1 MSVFLAPCD
10 ICLAGAAVARR
21 NVGKDIIAQSA
32 GLGRTSLWSDDEKAP
47 VFLQC
52 EMTRMAQSRHPDR
65 VGECL
70 LSGVKR
76 TSKFKRAF
84 LRRRSFRAF

>member
-1 MSVFLAPCD
+1 MFLTWMSFFLAPCD

-52 EMTRMAQSRHPDR
+52 EMTRMAQS
-65 VGECL
+65 
-70 LSGVKR
+70 
-76 TSKFKRAF
+76 
-84 LRRRSFRAF
+84 